1 MNGARN
7 PYRQQSGSMSG
18 RATRT
23 LILCLLVTPV
33 GLLYMWRNGVFRLKG
48 RVVIS
53 VLCCLEMMLILSWGF
68 FGLIDWHD
76 MPSTVEPVPGMAAMA
91 TAQPDDETIN
101 ALSNIDDVIAM
112 DMGNED
118 AEVSPDATPMLTQE
132 EEMALQQEVMNTTV
146 YSVFRGAK
154 YYHVSTVCGNQS
166 NGRELTVQEAI
177 MEGMAACPNCDP
189 PIPY

>member
-1 MNGARN
+1 MNTYRN
-7 PYRQQSGSMSG
+7 PYQQPSGGMSG
-18 RATRT
+18 RALRT
-23 LILCLLVTPV
+23 LLLCFLVTPI

-48 RVVIS
+48 RIIIS
-53 VLCCLEMMLILSWGF
+53 LICCLEMMLVLSWGF
-68 FGLIDWHD
+68 FGLIDWGV
-76 MPSTVEPVPGMAAMA
+76 MPNTVEPVPGNAAMV
-91 TAQPDDETIN
+91 TPQPDDETIN
-101 ALSNIDDVIAM
+101 ALSNIDEVIAL

-118 AEVSPDATPMLTQE
+118 AEVSPDATPMLTQD